1 MLKGCY
7 FISFYAFRHIMST
20 NSKLI
25 GIKSLQSVTKDITP
39 VPRPAH
45 GWLRAVREALGLSR
59 ARIAQKLRVSVPTIQ
74 NYEKREKADT
84 ITLASMRRMAAAMDC
99 ELVVTLVPR
108 NGSSFVALAAEH
120 DPATKHLRATEHSM
134 ALENQ
139 GSGDLEQRIHQ
150 HLS

>member
-1 MLKGCY
+1 
-7 FISFYAFRHIMST
+7 MSIKF
-20 NSKLI
+20 KLV
-25 GIKSLQSVTKDITP
+25 GIQSLQSVTKHITP

-59 ARIAQKLRVSVPTIQ
+59 ARVAQKLKVSVPTIQ

-99 ELVVTLVPR
+99 ELVVTLVPC
-108 NGSSFVALAAEH
+108 NGSSFIELAAEH
-120 DPATKHLRATEHSM
+120 DPEIKHLRATEHSM
-134 ALENQ
+134 NLENQ
-139 GSGDLEQRIHQ
+139 GSGDLDQRIRQ